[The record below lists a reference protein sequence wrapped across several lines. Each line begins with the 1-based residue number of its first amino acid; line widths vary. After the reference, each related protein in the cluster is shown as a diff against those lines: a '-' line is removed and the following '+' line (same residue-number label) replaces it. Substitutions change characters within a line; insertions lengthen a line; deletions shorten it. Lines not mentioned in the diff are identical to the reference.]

1 MFFDIAKESA
11 YKVFYCINNVKSI
24 QGNEYCCLL
33 YKQNNAVELTNI
45 LILHTPSPLNY
56 FRAFYLCSKR
66 LILLMVT
73 IRIHQLWIL
82 IIIYCDL
89 VMSLLQ
95 KDKPQNPTAK
105 WMSVWLMGI
114 TVLEITSAPLWTSWH
129 WLSDFCSSLS
139 SALS

>member
-1 MFFDIAKESA
+1 M
-11 YKVFYCINNVKSI
+11 SI

-33 YKQNNAVELTNI
+33 YKQNDAVELTNI
-45 LILHTPSPLNY
+45 LILYTPSPLNY
-56 FRAFYLCSKR
+56 FTAFYLRSKW

-73 IRIHQLWIL
+73 IRIHWLWIL

-89 VMSLLQ
+89 VMSSFKRQ
-95 KDKPQNPTAK
+95 TTKSRTAK

-114 TVLEITSAPLWTSWH
+114 TVLEITSAPLWTSWY

-139 SALS
+139 SAYVCVCVDDLCNCLAS